1 MIKYLLIFMLLISP
15 IHADE
20 REVTEQRYDLAR
32 IAEQIR
38 SGKIDV
44 GEEYSIK
51 DKTGR
56 FHRIHADKMLLDC
69 TTCHYGYRYRGDYQI
84 VGKDKPFPDKAKGQY
99 QRSVCL
105 GCHQSGGIATRWYNS
120 STQK

>member
-1 MIKYLLIFMLLISP
+1 MIKFIMLFILLISP
-15 IHADE
+15 VHAE
-20 REVTEQRYDLAR
+20 ETEKRYDLAR

-38 SGKIDV
+38 NGKIEV
-44 GEEYSIK
+44 GTEYSIK

-69 TTCHYGYRYRGDYQI
+69 TTCHYGYRYREDYQI
-84 VGKDKPFPDKAKGQY
+84 VGKNKPFPDKAKGQY